1 MSRVNYYQSA
11 FNSQSWI
18 FILPKFM
25 HFGDSRRP
33 FVIDNRLGKLG
44 DVVAISN
51 LTLSMMHLKICKKLQ
66 QQLIFVSPV
75 TDGNLVAGDA
85 EKSLQSS

>member
-11 FNSQSWI
+11 FNSQIWI

-44 DVVAISN
+44 DAVAISN
-51 LTLSMMHLKICKKLQ
+51 LTLSM
-66 QQLIFVSPV
+66 
-75 TDGNLVAGDA
+75 TDPLTAIASGLGWVGGDYG
-85 EKSLQSS
+85 LWINDPL